1 MNIFKL
7 VNVIDKKMTPFA
19 VEPNLCTRIISP
31 KGSCNSCVDYC
42 PTNSISF
49 MKNKI
54 EMNDQCVE
62 CGLCTT
68 VCPTSAISL
77 QRPSL
82 NQLVTDIIQK
92 CVQNERV
99 YLHCKRKPISDSE
112 ISSISV
118 PCLGMIPREVW
129 VSISRMC
136 DNLAVYH
143 PDESCR
149 HCEVSQ
155 GEEVWKK
162 ELDAGEAM
170 SGKTFLITA
179 GIQKSKQQPQ
189 YDHKRRSFFTTLFS
203 EIKSTNKIAV
213 REALGGSEIQSYREK
228 LQEDPLSKV
237 KKEWSAVSNRI
248 VEKVTNE
255 SAFPYMNKRS
265 LILKEIQKSV
275 SLQNRYDYR
284 LPTILPDCNFC
295 GACTTL
301 CPTNALLFEEKDGCT
316 AITLQPHKCV
326 DCHLCED
333 ICFFQN
339 ILIQDQPNIQLLS
352 NKIVLAEKP
361 CPLSQ

>member
-7 VNVIDKKMTPFA
+7 VNVMEKKMTPLSI
-19 VEPNLCTRIISP
+19 EPNLCTRIISP
-31 KGSCNSCVDYC
+31 KGSCNSCIDYC
-42 PTNSISF
+42 PTNSITI

-54 EMNDQCVE
+54 EINDQCVE

-92 CVQNERV
+92 YAKNERV
-99 YLHCKRKPISDSE
+99 YLHCKRMPISNSE
-112 ISSISV
+112 ISSVTV

-136 DNLAVYH
+136 ENLAVYH
-143 PDESCR
+143 PVECCR

-155 GEEVWKK
+155 GEDVWRK
-162 ELDAGEAM
+162 ELGAGEAM
-170 SGKTFLITA
+170 SGKRFLITA
-179 GIQKSKQQPQ
+179 EIQKSKQQPQ
-189 YDHKRRSFFTTLFS
+189 YDHNRRSFFTTLFS
-203 EIKSTNKIAV
+203 EIKSTNKLAIQ
-213 REALGGSEIQSYREK
+213 EALGGSEVQSYREK
-228 LQEDPLSKV
+228 LQDDPMSKV
-237 KKEWSAVSNRI
+237 KKEWSAVSTSI

-255 SAFPYMNKRS
+255 SAFPYMNKRK
-265 LILKEIQKSV
+265 LILEEIMKSD
-275 SLQNRYDYR
+275 SLQKRNDYR

-301 CPTNALLFEEKDGCT
+301 CPTNALSKEEKDRCT
-316 AITLQPHKCV
+316 TITLQPHKCV

-339 ILIQDQPNIQLLS
+339 ILLQGVPNNQLLS
-352 NKIVLAEKP
+352 KKIALAEKP
-361 CPLSQ
+361 N